1 MSKHKS
7 DLSEFKQLL
16 GDESKLKMK
25 MIRPLS
31 KIGTDLGKCLIKSID
46 RAGVSKNVLIRENV
60 RIDKS
65 KTTWIFLPF
74 LTEKYQHK
82 GRKKL
87 KLNHIT
93 WDKKALVAPK
103 EDIET
108 LELLTTKLT
117 DLFQRDLGLSRDLN
131 VTNESWFKKQSVIDE
146 FRNELKE
153 LKQQLKKGNGGN

>member
-1 MSKHKS
+1 
-7 DLSEFKQLL
+7 
-16 GDESKLKMK
+16 
-25 MIRPLS
+25 
-31 KIGTDLGKCLIKSID
+31 
-46 RAGVSKNVLIRENV
+46 VLIRENV